1 MGKRRTGTNVDGD
14 EEEEESRKAVP
25 EGAVSDEESAVEVK
39 VIGQVLKRSGGKGKG
54 ERKHYQAFEV
64 DGCRY
69 DVVSSLKPKEDGRG
83 KRRDSVMFACSTLSI
98 VILSDTATDFSA
110 SSSERMDP
118 TDTLLEFH
126 ELHHLAGMTLL
137 KQFSVYWTPSDLV
150 NGSLVLPLVSQICT
164 RLRRVTTLF

>member
-1 MGKRRTGTNVDGD
+1 LVSPQESSNFLRFGIRDKGGNNLREKMGKRRTGTNVDGD

-69 DVVSSLKPKEDGRG
+69 DVVS
-83 KRRDSVMFACSTLSI
+83 
-98 VILSDTATDFSA
+98 FS
-110 SSSERMDP
+110 
-118 TDTLLEFH
+118 
-126 ELHHLAGMTLL
+126 
-137 KQFSVYWTPSDLV
+137 
-150 NGSLVLPLVSQICT
+150 
-164 RLRRVTTLF
+164 